1 MKKEKIVRYTTEQL
15 KSLEMNSGDKTDWQ
29 GLNLLK
35 DEDIRIDKDSPE
47 ITEEMFFKAIT
58 PQQNKTEIKL
68 SLDADMLEW
77 YINHKIAYK
86 SLINILL
93 RSYMDAHH

>member
-68 SLDADMLEW
+68 SLDADRLL
-77 YINHKIAYK
+77 INH
-86 SLINILL
+86 
-93 RSYMDAHH
+93 

>member
-15 KSLEMNSGDKTDWQ
+15 KSLEMNSCDKTDWQ
-29 GLNLLK
+29 SLNLLK

-47 ITEEMFFKAIT
+47 ITEEMFSKAIT

-68 SLDADMLEW
+68 SLDSDMLDW